1 MSYAEW
7 PLPFCIWSKTA
18 DNAAQGVEF
27 REIQEIQLCQIH
39 EAEFCK
45 N

>member
-1 MSYAEW
+1 MFYAEW

-18 DNAAQGVEF
+18 DNAAQG
-27 REIQEIQLCQIH
+27 EIQEIQLCQIH